1 MTATILLVD
10 DDQTTL
16 RFIQEYLEQEGFQ
29 TLSAENGSA
38 ALRLFFEE
46 RPALVVLDV
55 MMPGMDGWEVCARIR
70 EMSDVPIVM
79 LTAKISERDKLRGF
93 RIGVD
98 DYVTKPFSLA
108 ELTARIRA
116 IIGRT
121 PGQDEIE
128 ESCLSAGDLR
138 IDMRKREALKN
149 GINLDLTPTEF
160 RLLCTLTQRAGQAIP
175 REELIEE
182 IWGAERKG
190 GGSALRRYIWFLR
203 SKIEE
208 DPQSPS
214 RIITVRGFG
223 YRLES

>member
-16 RFIQEYLEQEGFQ
+16 RFIQEYLEQEGFHI
-29 TLSAENGSA
+29 LSAENGSD
-38 ALRLFFEE
+38 ALRLFFEG

-93 RIGVD
+93 RLGVD

-121 PGQDEIE
+121 PAHEQGE
-128 ESCLSAGDLR
+128 ESFLAAGDLQ
-138 IDMRKREALKN
+138 IDLRKREAIKN
-149 GINLDLTPTEF
+149 GTNLDLTPTEF
-160 RLLCTLTQRAGQAIP
+160 RLLCALAQRAGQAIP

-208 DPQSPS
+208 DPQSPK
-214 RIITVRGFG
+214 RLITVRGFG
-223 YRLES
+223 YRLEP